1 MKPAIWLCLLLAAS
15 LACIE
20 LAAPS
25 DGPAPIRTD
34 AVEYK
39 LQAGP
44 TGYTATIDFV
54 FTNPRQASVY
64 IVNCN
69 GIAPP
74 TLEKFV
80 HGAWVR
86 AWSGIVPEC
95 LSPPIVIS
103 GGGQYHRALH
113 VFAGYPATNS
123 YPKFETPG
131 IDGEYRM
138 VWTYVLGSFDVQTY
152 PFGEQLPLEQR
163 ISNPFTLAAP

>member
-1 MKPAIWLCLLLAAS
+1 MDFLHGGVGRRRRGGCPRHLGSQLMKPAIWLCLLLAAP

-20 LAAPS
+20 LSAPS

-34 AVEYK
+34 AAEYQ

-64 IVNCN
+64 VVNCN

-86 AWSGIVPEC
+86 AWS
-95 LSPPIVIS
+95 
-103 GGGQYHRALH
+103 
-113 VFAGYPATNS
+113 
-123 YPKFETPG
+123 
-131 IDGEYRM
+131 
-138 VWTYVLGSFDVQTY
+138 
-152 PFGEQLPLEQR
+152 
-163 ISNPFTLAAP
+163 